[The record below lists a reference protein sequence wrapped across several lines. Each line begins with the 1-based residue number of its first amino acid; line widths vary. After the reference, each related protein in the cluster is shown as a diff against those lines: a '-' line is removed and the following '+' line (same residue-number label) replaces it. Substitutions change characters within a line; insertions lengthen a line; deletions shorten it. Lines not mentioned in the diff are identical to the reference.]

1 MLGSAKGSGYLIKTR
16 RERELQYMSQG
27 TVLCY
32 SDTIGYCFIRPDDGG
47 ECTFVHC
54 TRIASGKPEKL

>member
-1 MLGSAKGSGYLIKTR
+1 
-16 RERELQYMSQG
+16 MSQG

-47 ECTFVHC
+47 KCIFVHR
-54 TRIASGKPEKL
+54 TKIASGRPEKLGQGDRVTYDEVPRGAKDK